1 MVSPE
6 NGSDVGPEIQ
16 EGEALDGL
24 LDGRLKVLQK
34 KRGYRFSVDALL
46 LAHFVRLRRGDRICD
61 LGTGCGV
68 LPLLLAVR
76 RPGIRAVGV
85 ELQPELA
92 DLARRNV
99 ILNALA
105 DRIEILPGDIRNI
118 KPLLPRGSFDAVV
131 SNPPYR
137 RVCSGRVNPDS
148 EKAAARHEIKGT
160 IEDFVRAARFLLKP
174 DGRAFFIYAA
184 VRSVEILARMRAA
197 GIEPKRLRMVHD
209 ERDAPGGFIL
219 VEGRC
224 GGGEELKVEPPF
236 FLREAGE
243 YTEEMKRLFSG
254 LSPANP

>member
-6 NGSDVGPEIQ
+6 TGLEIQ

-85 ELQPELA
+85 ELQPGLA

-99 ILNALA
+99 ILNGLA

-137 RVCSGRVNPDS
+137 RVLSGRVNPDS

-160 IEDFVRAARFLLKP
+160 VADFVRTARYLLKP

-209 ERDAPGGFIL
+209 DRGTPGAFVLI
-219 VEGRC
+219 EGRC
-224 GGGEELKVEPPF
+224 GGGEELKVEPPL

-243 YTEEMKRLFSG
+243 YTEEMKRLFAG